1 MPRKARIDA
10 PGALH
15 HIIIR
20 GIERKAIVKDR
31 ADCANFIERLG
42 RIISESRTGCYA
54 WVLMT
59 NHLHLLLKTGRA
71 PIATVMR
78 RLLTGY
84 AVSFNRRHRRHGQLF
99 QNRYKS
105 FLCEEDVYLK
115 ELVRYIHLNPL
126 RAKIVKDLKALSTY
140 RWCGHSALMGKVEAD
155 FQDTAYV
162 LRLFGQSSRQARRAY
177 ESFVSKGVN
186 QGRRPDLVGGGLLRS
201 TGGWGALKG
210 FRDIGVRIKGDE
222 RLLGSSDFVERV
234 LKQADEQLEGKYRLQ
249 ASGISLE
256 ALIKKVAQHFKIDA
270 EALTSASKQRSV
282 TKARRVLC
290 YLAVRKLGYQCSDV
304 AKTAGISAATVSIA
318 VSLGSK
324 LSGIGKI
331 QKKIIETKAL
341 AKPLNEANL
350 QNLKI

>member
-1 MPRKARIDA
+1 MPRKARIDG
-10 PGALH
+10 PGALQ

-20 GIERKAIVKDR
+20 GIERKAIFKDKADR
-31 ADCANFIERLG
+31 ADFIERLG
-42 RIISESRTGCYA
+42 RIITESQTGCYA

-59 NHLHLLLKTGRA
+59 NHVHLLLKTGLT

-84 AVSFNRRHRRHGQLF
+84 AVSFNRRHRRHGHLF

-126 RAKIVKDLKALSTY
+126 RAKMVKDLTQLKKY
-140 RWCGHSALMGKVEAD
+140 QWGGHSVLMGKEEAD

-162 LRLFGQSSRQARRAY
+162 LRLFGRSTRPARRAY
-177 ESFVSKGVN
+177 ESFVSKGVV

-201 TGGWGALKG
+201 VGGWAELKG
-210 FRDIGVRIKGDE
+210 FRDIGIRIKGDE

-234 LKQADEQLEGKYRLQ
+234 LKQADEQLEEKYRLQ

-256 ALIKKVAQHFKIDA
+256 ALIKKVAQQFKIDP
-270 EALTSASKQRSV
+270 ENLKSASKERLVS
-282 TKARRVLC
+282 KARRVLC
-290 YLAVRKLGYQCSDV
+290 YIAVRKLGYQCSAV
-304 AKTAGISAATVSIA
+304 AKIAGISAATVSVA
-318 VSLGSK
+318 VSQGSQ
-324 LSGIGKI
+324 LPQISRI
-331 QKKIIETKAL
+331 QKKILET
-341 AKPLNEANL
+341 
-350 QNLKI
+350 

>member
-1 MPRKARIDA
+1 MPRQARIDA

-20 GIERKAIVKDR
+20 GIERKAIFKDNADR
-31 ADCANFIERLG
+31 ANFLERLG
-42 RIISESRTGCYA
+42 RIISETETGCYA

-59 NHLHLLLKTGRA
+59 SHVHLLLKTGLA

-84 AVSFNRRHRRHGQLF
+84 ALSFNHRHRRHGQLF

-126 RAKIVKDLKALSTY
+126 RARMVKDLKALKKY
-140 RWCGHSALMGKVEAD
+140 RWCGHSALMGKAEAI

-162 LRLFGQSSRQARRAY
+162 LKLFDQSFKQARRAY
-177 ESFVSKGVN
+177 EGYVSKGVK
-186 QGRRPDLVGGGLLRS
+186 QGRRPDLIGGGLLRS
-201 TGGWGALKG
+201 VGGWAKLRG

-222 RLLGSSDFVERV
+222 RILGSSDFVERV
-234 LKQADEQLEGKYRLQ
+234 LKEADEQLEEKYRLQ
-249 ASGISLE
+249 VRVISLQ
-256 ALIKKVAQHFKIDA
+256 ALVEKVAHYYKIDPGN
-270 EALTSASKQRSV
+270 LKSASKERPV
-282 TKARRVLC
+282 TKARRALC
-290 YLAVRKLGYQCSDV
+290 YIAVRKLGYKCTDV
-304 AKTAGISAATVSIA
+304 TKTVDIRAVTVSKA

-324 LSGIGKI
+324 LSEIGKI
-331 QKKIIETKAL
+331 QKQIL
-341 AKPLNEANL
+341 GN
-350 QNLKI
+350 

>member
-10 PGALH
+10 PNALH

-20 GIERKAIVKDR
+20 GIECKAIFKDD
-31 ADCANFIERLG
+31 ADRDNFVERFG
-42 RIISESRTGCYA
+42 RIIAETETGCYA
-54 WVLMT
+54 WALMT
-59 NHLHLLLKTGRA
+59 NHVHLLLKTGLA

-126 RAKIVKDLKALSTY
+126 RAKIVKDIKALKNY
-140 RWCGHSALMGKVEAD
+140 RWCGHGVLMGKVDAG
-155 FQDTAYV
+155 FQNCSYV
-162 LRLFGQSSRQARRAY
+162 LNLFGQTTRQGRLGY
-177 ESFVSKGVN
+177 ENFVSNGVG
-186 QGRRPDLVGGGLLRS
+186 QGRRPELVGGGLLRS
-201 TGGWGALKG
+201 VGGWAGLKG

-234 LKQADEQLEGKYRLQ
+234 LKKADERLEEKYRLQ
-249 ASGISLE
+249 LSVISLPT
-256 ALIKKVAQHFKIDA
+256 LIEKVAQYFKVEA
-270 EALTSASKQRSV
+270 ENLKSASKERHI
-282 TKARRVLC
+282 TKARRVVS
-290 YLAVRKLGYQCSDV
+290 YIAVRKLGYKCTDV
-304 AKTAGISAATVSIA
+304 SKILGISAVTVSKA

-324 LSGIGKI
+324 LSAIGTI
-331 QKKIIETKAL
+331 QKQIL
-341 AKPLNEANL
+341 GN
-350 QNLKI
+350 

>member
-10 PGALH
+10 PGAMH

-20 GIERKAIVKDR
+20 GIERKAIFKDNADR
-31 ADCANFIERLG
+31 ANFFERLG
-42 RIISESRTGCYA
+42 HIISETETGCYA
-54 WVLMT
+54 WVLMA
-59 NHLHLLLKTGRA
+59 NHVHLLLKTGLA

-105 FLCEEDVYLK
+105 FLCEEDVYHK

-126 RAKIVKDLKALSTY
+126 RAKIVKDLKALNKY
-140 RWCGHSALMGKVEAD
+140 QWCGHSALMGKVEAG

-162 LRLFGQSSRQARRAY
+162 LRLFGQSTRQARRAY
-177 ESFVSKGVN
+177 ESFVSKAVE

-201 TGGWGALKG
+201 VGGWAELKG

-234 LKQADEQLEGKYRLQ
+234 LKQAAEQLQEKYRLQ
-249 ASGISLE
+249 VSVISLQ
-256 ALIKKVAQHFKIDA
+256 ALIEKVAHYSKIDP
-270 EALTSASKQRSV
+270 ENLKSASKERPV
-282 TKARRVLC
+282 TEARRILC
-290 YLAVRKLGYQCSDV
+290 YIAVRKLGYKCSDIS
-304 AKTAGISAATVSIA
+304 KTVGISAVTVSKA

-324 LSGIGKI
+324 LSEIGKI
-331 QKKIIETKAL
+331 QKQIL
-341 AKPLNEANL
+341 GN
-350 QNLKI
+350 

>member
-20 GIERKAIVKDR
+20 GIERKAIFKDN
-31 ADCANFIERLG
+31 ADRGNFIERLD
-42 RIISESRTGCYA
+42 RIISETETGCYA

-59 NHLHLLLKTGRA
+59 NHVHMLLKTGLV

-126 RAKIVKDLKALSTY
+126 RAKVVKDLKALKQY
-140 RWCGHSALMGKVEAD
+140 QWCGHGVLMGKAEAG
-155 FQDTAYV
+155 FQDTAYI
-162 LRLFGQSSRQARRAY
+162 LKLFGQSFRQARRAY
-177 ESFVSKGVN
+177 ESLVSKGVEP
-186 QGRRPDLVGGGLLRS
+186 GKRPDLVGGGLLRS
-201 TGGWGALKG
+201 VGGWAALKG

-234 LKQADEQLEGKYRLQ
+234 LKRADEHLEEKYRLQ
-249 ASGISLE
+249 SSVISLPAVIE
-256 ALIKKVAQHFKIDA
+256 KVAHYYKIDP
-270 EALTSASKQRSV
+270 ENLRSASKERAV
-282 TKARRVLC
+282 TEARRALC
-290 YLAVRKLGYQCSDV
+290 YIAVRKLGYKCSDV
-304 AKTAGISAATVSIA
+304 SKTIGISAVTVSKA

-324 LSGIGKI
+324 LSQIGKI
-331 QKKIIETKAL
+331 QKQL
-341 AKPLNEANL
+341 LGD
-350 QNLKI
+350 

>member
-20 GIERKAIVKDR
+20 GIERKAIFKDT
-31 ADCANFIERLG
+31 ADQINFIERLD
-42 RIISESRTGCYA
+42 RIISESGTGCFA
-54 WVLMT
+54 WALMT
-59 NHLHLLLKTGRA
+59 NHVHLLLKTGLV
-71 PIATVMR
+71 PIANVMR

-115 ELVRYIHLNPL
+115 ELARYIHLNPL
-126 RAKIVKDLKALSTY
+126 RAKVVKDLPDLKKY
-140 RWCGHSALMGKVEAD
+140 QWCGHSVLMGKVEAG
-155 FQDTAYV
+155 FQDTSYV
-162 LRLFGQSSRQARRAY
+162 LRLFGQSTKPARRAY
-177 ESFVSKGVN
+177 EMFVSRGVE

-201 TGGWGALKG
+201 IGGWAALKG

-234 LKQADEQLEGKYRLQ
+234 LKQADEQLEEKYRLQ
-249 ASGISLE
+249 VRGISFQALLE
-256 ALIKKVAQHFKIDA
+256 KVAYYYKIDP
-270 EALTSASKQRSV
+270 ENLRSASKERLI
-282 TKARRVLC
+282 TEARRTLC
-290 YLAVRKLGYQCSDV
+290 YIAVRKLGYKCSDV
-304 AKTAGISAATVSIA
+304 SKTIGVSATTVSKA

-324 LSGIGKI
+324 LSRIGKI
-331 QKKIIETKAL
+331 QKQMLGE
-341 AKPLNEANL
+341 
-350 QNLKI
+350 

>member
-1 MPRKARIDA
+1 MPRQARIDA

-20 GIERKAIVKDR
+20 GIERKAIFKDNADR
-31 ADCANFIERLG
+31 ANFLERLG
-42 RIISESRTGCYA
+42 RIISETETGCYA

-59 NHLHLLLKTGRA
+59 SHVHLLLKTGLA

-84 AVSFNRRHRRHGQLF
+84 ALSFNHRHRRHGQLF

-126 RAKIVKDLKALSTY
+126 RARMVKDLKALKKY
-140 RWCGHSALMGKVEAD
+140 RWCGHSALMGKAEAI

-162 LRLFGQSSRQARRAY
+162 LKIFGQSFKQARRAY
-177 ESFVSKGVN
+177 EGYVSKGVK
-186 QGRRPDLVGGGLLRS
+186 QGRRPDLIGGGLLRS
-201 TGGWGALKG
+201 VGGWAKLRG

-222 RLLGSSDFVERV
+222 RILGSSDFVERV
-234 LKQADEQLEGKYRLQ
+234 LKEADEQLEEKYRLQ
-249 ASGISLE
+249 VRVMSLQ
-256 ALIKKVAQHFKIDA
+256 ALVEKVAHYYKIDP
-270 EALTSASKQRSV
+270 ENLKSASKERPV
-282 TKARRVLC
+282 TKARRALC
-290 YLAVRKLGYQCSDV
+290 YIAVRKLGYKCTDV
-304 AKTAGISAATVSIA
+304 TKTVDIRAVTVSKA

-324 LSGIGKI
+324 LSEIGKI
-331 QKKIIETKAL
+331 QKQIL
-341 AKPLNEANL
+341 GN
-350 QNLKI
+350 